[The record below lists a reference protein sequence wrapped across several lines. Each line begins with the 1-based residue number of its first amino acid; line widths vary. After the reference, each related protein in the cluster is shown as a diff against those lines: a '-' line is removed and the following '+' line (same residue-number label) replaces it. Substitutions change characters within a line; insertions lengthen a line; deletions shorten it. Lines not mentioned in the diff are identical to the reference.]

1 MSADYNVILSLLQ
14 CKRGK
19 KYYNLIHPPTK
30 QTLMFSHKKVSQNMG
45 GGGGGREYCD
55 GGGSSE

>member
-1 MSADYNVILSLLQ
+1 MSADYNVILSVLQ

-45 GGGGGREYCD
+45 GGGGKGVL
-55 GGGSSE
+55 